1 MLKFFAR
8 MALSLLA
15 NAFAL
20 LVASILL
27 TGFAINA
34 LGFVV
39 AVCIFTASTTIL
51 EPLITRIA
59 TQNAPLDFFVLFSSV
74 ASVLGSPGQ
83 ANYAAG
89 NAYLDALAHARRAQ
103 GLLATLI
110 TWLATIVGTLILP
123 RFLFKEVLGSKVNE

>member
-15 NAFAL
+15 NALAL
-20 LVASILL
+20 LVASVLL
-27 TGFAINA
+27 TGFAINGLA
-34 LGFVV
+34 FVV

-59 TQNAPLDFFVLFSSV
+59 TQNAPYLLGGIALVTTFV
-74 ASVLGSPGQ
+74 
-83 ANYAAG
+83 
-89 NAYLDALAHARRAQ
+89 
-103 GLLATLI
+103 GLLVTTLITDGLSIRGIGTWVMATLI
-110 TWLATIVGTLILP
+110 TWLATVVGSLILP

>member
-51 EPLITRIA
+51 EPLITKIA
-59 TQNAPLDFFVLFSSV
+59 TQNAPYLLGGIALVTTFV
-74 ASVLGSPGQ
+74 
-83 ANYAAG
+83 
-89 NAYLDALAHARRAQ
+89 
-103 GLLATLI
+103 GLLVTTIITDGLSIMGIGTWVMATLI
-110 TWLATIVGTLILP
+110 TWLATVVGSLILP

>member
-20 LVASILL
+20 LVALILF
-27 TGFAINA
+27 TGFAIYFFF
-34 LGFVV
+34 FVV
-39 AVCIFTASTTIL
+39 LFCIFTASIMIL

-59 TQNAPLDFFVLFSSV
+59 TQNAPYLLGGIALVTTFV
-74 ASVLGSPGQ
+74 
-83 ANYAAG
+83 
-89 NAYLDALAHARRAQ
+89 
-103 GLLATLI
+103 GLLVTTLITDGLSIRGIGTWVMATLI